1 MSVPVE
7 NANSVAW
14 SPSRATRWLV
24 PLGLAL
30 LGVICLVW
38 VDAPVAGRFS
48 QTPLDGELERLFDA
62 AEHFGTPFGQI
73 LIALT
78 IAAFASWWEPRLTR
92 ILTGAFAAGIMANVG
107 KLLVARQRPSAFAF
121 TGDATWD
128 SFHGLFPLGEGGSAF
143 QSFPSAHTASAF
155 GFACLLSWA
164 FPRGRGLFFFFAT
177 LTALH
182 RVQAGSHY
190 PSDVCLGAALGW
202 IVGTAL
208 IVPGPVAR
216 GFDRLEEKLARMRPG
231 WARTVETK
239 EAPPRAA

>member
-14 SPSRATRWLV
+14 SPSRATRWLI

-78 IAAFASWWEPRLTR
+78 IAAFASWWEPPPDADPHRGVR
-92 ILTGAFAAGIMANVG
+92 RGDHGER
-107 KLLVARQRPSAFAF
+107 RQA
-121 TGDATWD
+121 
-128 SFHGLFPLGEGGSAF
+128 
-143 QSFPSAHTASAF
+143 
-155 GFACLLSWA
+155 
-164 FPRGRGLFFFFAT
+164 PRGTPASL
-177 LTALH
+177 
-182 RVQAGSHY
+182 
-190 PSDVCLGAALGW
+190 CL
-202 IVGTAL
+202 
-208 IVPGPVAR
+208 
-216 GFDRLEEKLARMRPG
+216 
-231 WARTVETK
+231 
-239 EAPPRAA
+239 